1 MWNVYNRPYNLRTT
15 NICESWHSSWNR
27 EIARIR
33 PSFWTIIYYLKIQ
46 EKRMRLV
53 FGRIEKGEK
62 PPAQKFKW
70 RQLNAKIRRLGN
82 SYELELITLDVY
94 LNNIAVVTHNL

>member
-1 MWNVYNRPYNLRTT
+1 
-15 NICESWHSSWNR
+15 
-27 EIARIR
+27 
-33 PSFWTIIYYLKIQ
+33 
-46 EKRMRLV
+46 MRLV

-70 RQLNAKIRRLGN
+70 RQLNAKIRRLRN

-94 LNNIAVVTHNL
+94 LNNIAVVTRNL

>member
-1 MWNVYNRPYNLRTT
+1 MDNNLL
-15 NICESWHSSWNR
+15 
-27 EIARIR
+27 
-33 PSFWTIIYYLKIQ
+33 LKIP

-53 FGRIEKGEK
+53 FDRIEKGEK

-70 RQLNAKIRRLGN
+70 RQLNAKIRIPRN

-94 LNNIAVVTHNL
+94 LNNIAVLTRNL